1 MTDKKKTNWVAW
13 SYDSSPSDLA
23 ESILQEI
30 NFMLK
35 DKKIYISSYLD
46 MEQEDFD
53 FKMELDL
60 DERKN
65 K

>member
-1 MTDKKKTNWVAW
+1 MTNKKKTNWVAW
-13 SYDSSPSDLA
+13 SYDTSPSDLA

-46 MEQEDFD
+46 MEQGDFD

>member
-13 SYDSSPSDLA
+13 SYDTSPSDLA

>member
-13 SYDSSPSDLA
+13 SYDTSPSDLA

-35 DKKIYISSYLD
+35 IRKFILVLISIWNREILIL
-46 MEQEDFD
+46 
-53 FKMELDL
+53 KW
-60 DERKN
+60 N
-65 K
+65 